1 MKSERDKQRAKE
13 WRLENPDKVKAQQA
27 RKRLRAK
34 GLLEPYVHPT
44 KKPEEQAKAEQAARM
59 KRFHASRQERLKTDP
74 EFAIAYKAR
83 ARAKDKQRYESRK
96 ADPVAYQEWLA
107 HKREQKFIRY
117 RIKHGIPLDAP
128 HRLKIS
134 DEERALRKAE
144 KERLKAERAAIRAA
158 KQPKLTPEERLE
170 RRRARALERYYKK
183 RDLERQKRAA
193 EVAEAMVRYPTS
205 APTPQVC
212 PDPPELQA
220 LFAKA
225 SKGERPMHHFT
236 GKKMGAFTA
245 RLKWL

>member
-1 MKSERDKQRAKE
+1 METDKPIDRHQR
-13 WRLENPDKVKAQQA
+13 WRKANPEKVKAQQA

-34 GLLEPYVHPT
+34 GLLEPFN
-44 KKPEEQAKAEQAARM
+44 KPPKLTEEET
-59 KRFHASRQERLKTDP
+59 RQRNIERLKIYHANRKAKMEANPEYAAEMKRRDNNRAKARYERLLADP
-74 EFAIAYKAR
+74 EKLEAR
-83 ARAKDKQRYESRK
+83 
-96 ADPVAYQEWLA
+96 
-107 HKREQKFIRY
+107 
-117 RIKHGIPLDAP
+117 RIKERNRKRLKRGIPLDAP
-128 HRLKIS
+128 VMPYRLT
-134 DEERALRKAE
+134 DEERARRKAE
-144 KERLKAERAAIRAA
+144 KERIKADRAATRAA
-158 KQPKLTPEERLE
+158 KQSKLTPEERLE
-170 RRRARALERYYKK
+170 RRRANDLARYHKK

-193 EVAEAMVRYPTS
+193 EVAEAKARYPTT